1 MYAWV
6 TRWFWSTNHKDI
18 GTLYLIF
25 GAFSGV
31 IGTTLSVLIRWEL
44 SEPGNQILLGNYQLY
59 NVVVTAHGL
68 IMIFFMVMPIMIG
81 GWGNWFI
88 PLQLGSPDM
97 AFPRLNNISFWLLPP
112 ALGLLLLSS
121 FIEAGVGT
129 GWTLYPP
136 LSGVYAHSGASIE
149 AGIFSLHLAGISS
162 IAGAI
167 NFIVTIYN
175 MRARGMG
182 FKRLPL
188 FVWSVLVTAFLLVL
202 SLPVLAG
209 AITMLLTDRN
219 LNTMFF
225 DTAGGGDPLLYQHLF
240 WFFGHPEVYILILPA
255 FGIVSQ
261 IIETLSSKSIFGY
274 YGMVCAMMSI
284 GFLGFLV
291 WSHHMFSVGLDIDT
305 RSYFTAATMV
315 IAVPTGI
322 KVFSWLAT
330 LWKGSLNFE
339 TPLIFCL
346 GFIILFTTGGVTGVL
361 LANAGVDLAFHD
373 TYYVIAHFHY
383 VLSMGAVFGL
393 FAGWYYWIGKIVG
406 LKYSS
411 TLANLH
417 FITFFVGV
425 NLTFFPLHFLGLA
438 GMTRRVPDF
447 PDCFSGWNMV
457 ASLGSSISVIAV
469 FIFFYFTY
477 DLLVYGCPDLYLSW
491 KNDLLTCFYVQK
503 LFLGNRLSFVNTTKK
518 FKLLDSPENWQL
530 GFQDPASSIMEGI
543 IELHHDIMYFL
554 IVIVIFVS
562 WMLIRIIQL
571 FNQNVHTIPENITHN
586 IELEIIWTTIP
597 SIILLMLAIPSFS
610 LLYAIDELVSPEIT
624 VKVIGNQWFWSYEF
638 SEINKEINIDSY
650 MILEEDL
657 AFGSLRL
664 LEVDKRLVLPIETSI
679 RILISSTDVL
689 HSFAVPSLGIKM
701 DACPGRLNQ
710 ISLWINR
717 KGIYFGQ
724 CSEICGVNHAF
735 MPIVIEGI
743 TLKDFINYIN
753 NENDSKFY
761 DQQFIDIF
769 SN

>member
-97 AFPRLNNISFWLLPP
+97 AFPQLNNISFWLLPP